1 MNISNIFIKFYL
13 IIYIYEILNLLYY
26 NFKKRGYEFILKK
39 DITRNIITVLLGLC
53 IVLARIVYPTHV
65 DITKTT
71 VVIEFLLE
79 LIICLSIIFINRNQI
94 KEIFSQK
101 IEHKGKFFLKI
112 LATWAIMFFGTTI
125 LNIIVQII
133 YGSITGVPLAEAYAP
148 AAEVANIFM
157 NTFFLPILLVQCILA
172 PIEEELVFRYAF
184 RKIFKK
190 DNFISIFL
198 YVVISSWLFGFIH
211 SASLF
216 APGMITY
223 ICTGLVLSLTYLKFK
238 DIRLLIGAHMFNNS
252 LIWIVSLIASLV

>member
-1 MNISNIFIKFYL
+1 MI
-13 IIYIYEILNLLYY
+13 
-26 NFKKRGYEFILKK
+26 KK

-53 IVLARIVYPTHV
+53 IVFARIVYPIHV

-71 VVIEFLLE
+71 VIIEFLLE
-79 LIICLSIIFINRNQI
+79 LLICSSIIFINRNQI
-94 KEIFSQK
+94 KEIFSKK

-112 LATWAIMFFGTTI
+112 LAIWAIMFFGSII

-133 YGSITGVPLAEAYAP
+133 YASITGVPLAEAYNP
-148 AAEVANIFM
+148 AAEVSTIFQ
-157 NTFFLPILLVQCILA
+157 NTFFLPVLLVQCILA
-172 PIEEELVFRYAF
+172 PIEEELVFRYTF
-184 RKIFKK
+184 RDIFKK
-190 DNFISIFL
+190 NNFINIFL

-223 ICTGLVLSLTYLKFK
+223 ICTGIVLSLTYLKFK
-238 DIRLLIGAHMFNNS
+238 DIRLLIGAHISYNS